1 MATYGRLVFL
11 VDDDGSVRK
20 ALRRVL
26 VASGFQVKVFADS
39 MEFLDAVAAQ
49 QPDCLVI
56 DLHMPGLTGLD
67 VLRQLIHLDP
77 RAPAIVITAHDEP
90 DTREQC
96 ISAGAKAYLCKP
108 LDAEVLIDTIEQVST
123 QGLTVFA
130 DPPWHGIIASRCI
143 AILAFIIE
151 ARRKWRE
158 IGHERRQRRNN
169 SPPGQHLRIHPTI
182 RRSPRHG
189 GLHKLSRSGP
199 ASEWKLVLYYHPA
212 EVFRDIACA
221 VRLLHEVDI
230 AIR

>member
-123 QGLTVFA
+123 QV
-130 DPPWHGIIASRCI
+130 
-143 AILAFIIE
+143 
-151 ARRKWRE
+151 
-158 IGHERRQRRNN
+158 
-169 SPPGQHLRIHPTI
+169 
-182 RRSPRHG
+182 
-189 GLHKLSRSGP
+189 
-199 ASEWKLVLYYHPA
+199 
-212 EVFRDIACA
+212 
-221 VRLLHEVDI
+221 
-230 AIR
+230 

>member
-49 QPDCLVI
+49 RPDCLVI

-108 LDAEVLIDTIEQVST
+108 LDAEVLIETIEQVST
-123 QGLTVFA
+123 QV
-130 DPPWHGIIASRCI
+130 
-143 AILAFIIE
+143 
-151 ARRKWRE
+151 
-158 IGHERRQRRNN
+158 
-169 SPPGQHLRIHPTI
+169 
-182 RRSPRHG
+182 
-189 GLHKLSRSGP
+189 
-199 ASEWKLVLYYHPA
+199 
-212 EVFRDIACA
+212 
-221 VRLLHEVDI
+221 
-230 AIR
+230 

>member
-49 QPDCLVI
+49 RPDCLVI

-108 LDAEVLIDTIEQVST
+108 LDAEVLIDTIEQVAT
-123 QGLTVFA
+123 Q
-130 DPPWHGIIASRCI
+130 I
-143 AILAFIIE
+143 
-151 ARRKWRE
+151 
-158 IGHERRQRRNN
+158 
-169 SPPGQHLRIHPTI
+169 
-182 RRSPRHG
+182 
-189 GLHKLSRSGP
+189 
-199 ASEWKLVLYYHPA
+199 
-212 EVFRDIACA
+212 
-221 VRLLHEVDI
+221 
-230 AIR
+230 